1 MQSPDPDS
9 LDEPD
14 LDFAISAMDL
24 MSAVIEGLCETAES
38 LVVSTDTVSLIRHA
52 VGVRARL
59 RVYFADYPL
68 LDPWARWPTPF
79 VPYLRVY
86 RARPRRCD
94 EAHLPSSAI
103 FPVCA
108 GT

>member
-52 VGVRARL
+52 VGVRARP
-59 RVYFADYPL
+59 RVYFAALSSSLPVG
-68 LDPWARWPTPF
+68 AMTNPF
-79 VPYLRVY
+79 VPHLRIN
-86 RARPRRCD
+86 RARPRRCG
-94 EAHLPSSAI
+94 EAHLPCSAI

-108 GT
+108 GA